1 MAVQVSRKIPLKRV
15 RNIGIMAHIDAGKTT
30 TTERILLYTGL
41 THKLGEVHDG
51 NAVMDWMAQER
62 ERGITIT
69 SAATTVFWG
78 GIEGSSMNGKGTREG
93 VHSRIADQH
102 RINIIDTPGHVDFTV
117 EVERSLRVLD
127 GAIALFDSVAGVE
140 PQSETVWRQADKYR
154 VPRIAF
160 INKMD
165 RTGAD
170 FDGAVETMRDRL
182 GANPLPIQIPI
193 GAEGDFAGVVDLI
206 ENKALVWKDELG
218 TEFSY
223 EEIPADLQEQAAE
236 HRKHLIES
244 CADYDDELMEMY
256 LEELEIPHERIAK
269 SLHRATLELKVTPV
283 LCGSAFKNKGVQ
295 PLLDAIVELLPSPL
309 EVPPMTGMEPAKKGQ
324 DGGPTEAERKP
335 TDDEP
340 FSALAF
346 KVMVDPYVGKLT
358 YFRVYSG
365 KLQAGSRVLNAST
378 GSTGRIGRLLMMHA
392 NHREEI
398 EECYAGD
405 ICAGV
410 GLKHTGT
417 GDTLSVPDAP
427 IELEE
432 IEFPEPVIAV
442 AIEPKTKADQEK
454 LATSLSRL
462 AEEDPTFQVET
473 DQETGQTLIHGMGEL
488 HLEVLVDRLLREF
501 SVEANVGKPQVA
513 YRETIRKRIEK
524 VNGRFV
530 RQTGGRGQYGHA
542 VINLEPAPGEG
553 FDFVNKIK
561 GGTIPTEYIPS
572 VEQGI
577 EEALASGVKA
587 GYPMVDVRVE
597 LIDGSYHD
605 VDSSEMAFKVA
616 GSMALQEG
624 ARKASPVLLEPVMAV
639 EVVTPEEFLGDVIG
653 DLSRRRGKV
662 QGQEQRGNA
671 LAVHAFVPLGEMF
684 GYATDLRSSTQG
696 RASYTM
702 QFERYEE
709 VPTNIAEEIVE
720 HRSGEPV
727 GAAS

>member
-1 MAVQVSRKIPLKRV
+1 MPRSFPLEKT

-30 TTERILLYTGL
+30 TTERILYYTGR
-41 THKLGEVHDG
+41 THKMGEVHEG
-51 NAVMDWMAQER
+51 AAVMDWMEQEQ

-69 SAATTVFWG
+69 SAATACEW
-78 GIEGSSMNGKGTREG
+78 K
-93 VHSRIADQH
+93 DH

-140 PQSETVWRQADKYR
+140 PQSETVWRQADKYK
-154 VPRIAF
+154 VPRIAYV
-160 INKMD
+160 NKMD

-170 FDGAVETMRDRL
+170 FFGAVQTMRDRL

-193 GAEGDFAGVVDLI
+193 GDEADFIGVVDLI

-218 TEFSY
+218 TEFEY
-223 EEIPADLQEQAAE
+223 EEVPEELKELAHE
-236 HRKHLIES
+236 HRTHLIEA
-244 CADYDDELMEMY
+244 CADYDDELMEAY
-256 LEELEIPHERIAK
+256 LNEEEIPHERIAK
-269 SLHRATLELKVTPV
+269 SLHRATLDIKVTPV
-283 LCGSAFKNKGVQ
+283 LCGSSFKNKGVQ
-295 PLLDAIVELLPSPL
+295 PLLDAVVELLPSPL
-309 EVPPMTGMEPAKKGQ
+309 EVPPMTGLEPPKKGG
-324 DGGPTEAERKP
+324 DGEPTEAVREP
-335 TDDEP
+335 SDDAP
-340 FSALAF
+340 FAALAF
-346 KVMVDPYVGKLT
+346 KVAVDPFVGKLT
-358 YFRVYSG
+358 YMRVYSG
-365 KLQAGSRVLNAST
+365 SLQAGSRVLNSST
-378 GSTGRIGRLLMMHA
+378 GKTERIGRILMMHA
-392 NHREEI
+392 NSREEI

-405 ICAGV
+405 IVGGV
-410 GLKHTGT
+410 GLKQTST
-417 GDTLSVPDAP
+417 GDTLCAPDAP
-427 IELEE
+427 IILEQ
-432 IEFPEPVIAV
+432 IDFPEPVIAV

-454 LATSLSRL
+454 LSESLGRL
-462 AEEDPTFQVET
+462 SEEDPTFQVES
-473 DQETGQTLIHGMGEL
+473 DDETGQTLIHGMGEL

-501 SVEANVGKPQVA
+501 SVDANVGKPQVA
-513 YRETIRKRIEK
+513 YRETIRKRVEK

-542 VINLEPAPGEG
+542 VINIEPAPGEG
-553 FDFVNKIK
+553 FDFVNQIK
-561 GGTIPTEYIPS
+561 GGKIPTEYIPS
-572 VEQGI
+572 VEQGV

-624 ARKASPVLLEPVMAV
+624 ARKANPVLLEPVMNV

-684 GYATDLRSSTQG
+684 GYATDVRSSTQG

-709 VPTNIAEEIVE
+709 VPASIAEEIVE

-727 GAAS
+727 GAAT